1 MIQWVTRSPI
11 ELFWTAKN
19 KLQWQNSLN
28 WAKTVCCC
36 GWKGRKIEMVCKWKK
51 WSVNQTL
58 DNLTWRLFSRHCY
71 LPTICEHF
79 STNFKINQEN
89 EKIHPALYI
98 TGKRI
103 YQHRV
108 HVAKSS
114 FGIVP
119 EKWNSSEKRRFAPG
133 CVWQC
138 GVSKGSSS
146 ISKPFPRAPLLQ
158 LILNCVTLDMEGIF
172 SIGQQME
179 RI

>member
-79 STNFKINQEN
+79 CTNFKINQEN
-89 EKIHPALYI
+89 ESNP
-98 TGKRI
+98 
-103 YQHRV
+103 
-108 HVAKSS
+108 SS
-114 FGIVP
+114 FVQIFKSTLQAKEFISTDFMLQKAVFGLFLRSGIPVNSVGLHPVVFGSVVWVKAVP
-119 EKWNSSEKRRFAPG
+119 RFLSLFPELLFSS
-133 CVWQC
+133 
-138 GVSKGSSS
+138 
-146 ISKPFPRAPLLQ
+146 
-158 LILNCVTLDMEGIF
+158 
-172 SIGQQME
+172 
-179 RI
+179 